1 MASRVRALTLSILH
15 AVAHALAVGR
25 GAALTSWITS
35 SGGAVGA
42 IDVAAT
48 NVGWGLQAT
57 GPLSPNDVLVRLPPA
72 CVLTEATDA
81 DNSKLQELLSPATM
95 PNEFWSAR
103 LGLCIL
109 NQRALGESSSFTPY
123 LESLPAQ
130 IGTPVFWQQEAVEA
144 LQPALRVQVNK
155 RARFLAG
162 FAHEHLASGDAL
174 RGVAADV
181 GAMAWGCAAASSR
194 AFRLKQGRA
203 MLPLIDSGN
212 HCFDGNAEVRSRA
225 DGGVELVAS
234 TAIAAGEEVTFSY
247 GALSNDDYLLDYG
260 FIPHDNP
267 YDTTELAW
275 GANCELLDAARGA
288 SGGGDAAR
296 SAEPLAEWQ
305 LAALAQRG
313 LGAGSK
319 VSIGHNGPST
329 ELLAACRVAAAA
341 DATALRA
348 ADNGEK
354 PLASAAAE
362 AKALRIAAAVV
373 ALALAALDGAEG
385 GGEDAAAGDAGTEA
399 AAQLAMARQHATAKE
414 ELLRT
419 SLSIMADRIK
429 AAEAKPKKKKAADK
443 PKAKKGGRGGGGG
456 FG

>member
-1 MASRVRALTLSILH
+1 
-15 AVAHALAVGR
+15 
-25 GAALTSWITS
+25 
-35 SGGAVGA
+35 
-42 IDVAAT
+42 
-48 NVGWGLQAT
+48 
-57 GPLSPNDVLVRLPPA
+57 
-72 CVLTEATDA
+72 
-81 DNSKLQELLSPATM
+81 M

-130 IGTPVFWQQEAVEA
+130 IGTPVFWQREAVEA

-212 HCFDGNAEVRSRA
+212 RFDGNAEVRSRA
-225 DGGVELVAS
+225 DGGVELVASS

-260 FIPHDNP
+260 FIPRDNP
-267 YDTTELAW
+267 YDDRARVGRQLRAARR
-275 GANCELLDAARGA
+275 GARRERRRRRGAFGGAAGRVAARGA
-288 SGGGDAAR
+288 GAAWPRRRRQGFDRPGRRPSCSPRARRGRRRRDGAPRGGQWREAARERGGGGQGAPNSGRGRRARARRARRRRGRRRGRGGGRRGDGGGGAACHGAAAR
-296 SAEPLAEWQ
+296 
-305 LAALAQRG
+305 
-313 LGAGSK
+313 
-319 VSIGHNGPST
+319 
-329 ELLAACRVAAAA
+329 
-341 DATALRA
+341 
-348 ADNGEK
+348 
-354 PLASAAAE
+354 
-362 AKALRIAAAVV
+362 
-373 ALALAALDGAEG
+373 DGQG
-385 GGEDAAAGDAGTEA
+385 GAAAGVALDLGRIASRRPLSGT
-399 AAQLAMARQHATAKE
+399 Q
-414 ELLRT
+414 
-419 SLSIMADRIK
+419 
-429 AAEAKPKKKKAADK
+429 PKKKKAADK
-443 PKAKKGGRGGGGG
+443 PKACKGGRGGSG